1 MVSYKEWEP
10 IYREILDYF
19 SFDIKKDREA
29 AVLLSTLTSRD
40 DEKLVTDLIKN
51 QVVTICGNGPN
62 LSDDLKRSHDIKKPV
77 ITADAATDQVI
88 AQGITP
94 DIIVTDLDGADDYI
108 IDLNRNGTI
117 VVVHA
122 HGDNS
127 ALLKR
132 WIPLFSGPLV
142 CTTQA
147 EPFANLH
154 NYGGFTD
161 GDRAAYLAHAHGA
174 KSLVFLG
181 FSLDDPDVN
190 PIKRGKLIW
199 ARRLLAG
206 IGYTL

>member
-1 MVSYKEWEP
+1 MSYREWEP
-10 IYREILDYF
+10 VYHEILDYF

-40 DEKLVTDLIKN
+40 DEKLLTDLIKN

-62 LSDDLKRSHDIKKPV
+62 LSADLRRTGDRKRPV

-88 AQGITP
+88 AYGIIP
-94 DIIVTDLDGADDYI
+94 DIIVTDLDGADEYI
-108 IDLNRNGTI
+108 IDLNKDGTI

-122 HGDNS
+122 HGDNI
-127 ALLKR
+127 ALVKR
-132 WIPLFSGPLV
+132 WVPLFSGPLV

-181 FSLDDPDVN
+181 FLLDDPDVN

-199 ARRLLAG
+199 ARRLLAD